1 VEDWGRIAE
10 DEEFSLIQNTLLRR
24 GQVLNAEKAPPLP
37 DRLFIDVRART
48 DDAARVELKTDGK
61 PIATNL
67 AESHGRERGIS
78 LCKLWPRFLLLLKKL
93 KGEFMERTR
102 RGLPSKYGEGSGLD
116 QRVLRA
122 LDCFVYREEG
132 L

>member
-24 GQVLNAEKAPPLP
+24 GQVLNAEEAPPLP

-48 DDAARVELKTDGK
+48 DDAARVELKTDRK

-67 AESHGRERGIS
+67 AESHG
-78 LCKLWPRFLLLLKKL
+78 
-93 KGEFMERTR
+93 
-102 RGLPSKYGEGSGLD
+102 
-116 QRVLRA
+116 
-122 LDCFVYREEG
+122 
-132 L
+132 